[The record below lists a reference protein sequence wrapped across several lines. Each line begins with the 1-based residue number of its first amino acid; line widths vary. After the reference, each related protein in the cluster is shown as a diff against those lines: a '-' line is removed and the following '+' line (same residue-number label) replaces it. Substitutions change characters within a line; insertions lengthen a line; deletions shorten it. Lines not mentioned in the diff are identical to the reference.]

1 MNKIEII
8 DFFSKNYSC
17 RKCFNNPNITK
28 SGKPFGVADISGPQ
42 PRWLGRNYFSS
53 EKKICIMLINPG
65 SGNKTPENEWA
76 PLKKLNKAET
86 QELKEKFWDQL
97 MYTNEVGMP
106 KWGAWVNLYFESL
119 GLVEKK
125 DEVAFMNMMLCASK
139 GNAYNKKSLD
149 LCFSSQSS
157 HVLRMLSPDILI
169 FSGAQTISNS
179 LKKPIA
185 MSKLRDKGGEHSR
198 EIDPSLVKKEIRECL
213 HRNSKYF
220 FIGHYAAR
228 YSTGDFDKAMNDA
241 SIVSKS
247 IKN

>member
-1 MNKIEII
+1 MNKIEVI
-8 DFFSKNYSC
+8 DFFSKNYFC

-28 SGKPFGVADISGPQ
+28 SGKPFGVADVSGPQ
-42 PRWLGRNYFSS
+42 PRWLGKNYFNS

-65 SGNKTPENEWA
+65 SGDKTPENEWA
-76 PLKKLNKAET
+76 PLEKLNKAKT
-86 QELKEKFWDQL
+86 QEHKEKFWDQL

-157 HVLRMLSPDILI
+157 NLLKMLSPDVLI

-185 MSKLRDKGGEHSR
+185 MSKLREKGGEYSR
-198 EIDPSLVKKEIRECL
+198 EIDSSLIKNEIRDCL

-228 YSTGDFDKAMNDA
+228 HSTGDLDKAMNDA
-241 SIVSKS
+241 RIVSKS
-247 IKN
+247 IQ